1 MTDLPVNFKSPK
13 LVSSPS
19 ITQKVLIWI
28 QAMRA
33 PFFTASIVPLLLG
46 MAIVWK
52 EHQIFDPLL
61 GFITLLSGVAIQ
73 AGTNLCNDYFDQ
85 AADTLNEDF
94 TPFTGGSRIIQNQI
108 LDARQFLIAS
118 IFCYVIGILA
128 AIFLVIVTNG
138 LLLIIFLLVAVL
150 LGIFYTAFPVR
161 FSYRGLGEI
170 AVFVGFGP
178 LGVLSA
184 YYIQVGHLNSNM
196 LLIASVPIAI
206 LIAMVLF
213 LNEFQDYEADKAAR
227 KNTLVVSLGKKTSL
241 KIYVAGMILAYVS
254 YLAVIMVQ
262 GFSLLLL
269 LPFITIP
276 LTTKAISI
284 ALKQYTKIKELEPS
298 NALTILIHFSFG
310 ILMVTSFIIA

>member
-1 MTDLPVNFKSPK
+1 MTDLPVNYQSPK
-13 LVSSPS
+13 LVSNPS
-19 ITQKVLIWI
+19 IMQKVLIWI

-33 PFFTASIVPLLLG
+33 PFFTASIVPLVLG
-46 MAIVWK
+46 MAIVWM
-52 EHQIFDPLL
+52 EHQVFDPVL
-61 GFITLLSGVAIQ
+61 GFITLLSGVTIQ

-85 AADTLNEDF
+85 AADAINEDF
-94 TPFTGGSRIIQNQI
+94 TPFSGGSRIIQNQI
-108 LDARQFLIAS
+108 LGPRQILIAS
-118 IFCYVIGILA
+118 IFCFIIGILS
-128 AIFLVIVTNG
+128 AIFLVIATNG

-178 LGVLSA
+178 LGVFSA

-196 LLIASVPIAI
+196 LLIASAPIAI

-241 KIYVAGMILAYVS
+241 KIYVAGMILVYIS
-254 YLAVIMVQ
+254 YFGVIMVQ
-262 GFSLLLL
+262 GFSLPLL

-276 LTTKAISI
+276 LTIKAISI
-284 ALKQYTKIKELEPS
+284 ARKQYTKIKELEPS
-298 NALTILIHFSFG
+298 NALTILIHLIFG
-310 ILMVTSFIIA
+310 ILMAISFIIA

>member
-1 MTDLPVNFKSPK
+1 MTDLPANYQSPK
-13 LVSSPS
+13 SMSSPS
-19 ITQKVLIWI
+19 LTHKVLIWI

-33 PFFTASIVPLLLG
+33 PFFTASIVPLVLG
-46 MAIVWK
+46 MAIVWN
-52 EHQIFDPLL
+52 EHQIFDPVL
-61 GFITLLSGVAIQ
+61 GFLTLLSGVTIQ

-85 AADTLNEDF
+85 KADNLNKDF
-94 TPFTGGSRIIQNQI
+94 TPFSGGSRMIQNQI
-108 LDARQFLIAS
+108 LGARQFLIAS
-118 IFCYVIGILA
+118 ILCYVIGILT

-138 LLLIIFLLVAVL
+138 ILLVFFLLVAVL

-213 LNEFQDYEADKAAR
+213 LNEFQDYEADKAAG
-227 KNTLVVSLGKKTSL
+227 KNTLVVSLGKETSL
-241 KIYVAGMILAYVS
+241 KIYVTGMILAYIS
-254 YLAVIMVQ
+254 YFAIIIVQ
-262 GFSLLLL
+262 GFSLPFL

-276 LTTKAISI
+276 LTIKAVSI
-284 ALKQYTKIKELEPS
+284 ATKHYTKIKELEPS
-298 NALTILIHFSFG
+298 NALTILIHFTFG
-310 ILMVTSFIIA
+310 FLIAASFIIA